1 MPRQPARAVRPVCE
15 DCPLQ
20 PLRSGR
26 VRRTRQDGPASRG
39 RETVPL
45 PPFDVV
51 HLVVV
56 LDRSAL
62 GVAMHEVARVSVVEL
77 DHGCAHVAA
86 THSLPVALL
95 TVMQQPS
102 RPLGRRPCRGPR
114 ARHACRPARSH
125 RHAGGSVHSSAPP
138 QRAVPPT
145 LPTLAPQNALEEV
158 LPHGFSHAQ
167 RVVNPHAD
175 VTRHRPH
182 RSPRMAPAR
191 VRPHLASSP
200 CHSVI
205 ATRSTCHR
213 PGHRQLQDMQSSGVA
228 LAIRL
233 AAAGKPKVFTA
244 SLPAQARNPIA
255 ALPTTPSVTSDCSPF
270 SCTTPAPR
278 HPICRGD

>member
-1 MPRQPARAVRPVCE
+1 MRPVCT
-15 DCPLQ
+15 DCRLQ
-20 PLRSGR
+20 PLRSSR
-26 VRRTRQDGPASRG
+26 VRRTRRDDPAP
-39 RETVPL
+39 REREAVPL
-45 PPFDVV
+45 SSLDAVRI
-51 HLVVV
+51 VVV

-62 GVAMHEVARVSVVEL
+62 GVAMHEVAHVSVVEL
-77 DHGCAHVAA
+77 DHSCAHVAA

-95 TVMQQPS
+95 TVMPSPS
-102 RPLGRRPCRGPR
+102 RPLGRRPRRVPHAPH
-114 ARHACRPARSH
+114 ARRPARSH
-125 RHAGGSVHSSAPP
+125 RHTSGSVHSSAPP

-145 LPTLAPQNALEEV
+145 LPTSAPQNALDHV

-255 ALPTTPSVTSDCSPF
+255 ALPTTPSVTSDCSSF